1 MSDNKEFNVWDFIL
15 VFLKWK
21 KLLIIQLIL
30 VAALSY
36 LAIYY
41 LIEEEFDST
50 AVVIPSSDSQNAGLA
65 AMMKS
70 LKDLPFG
77 MGGNTKTA
85 EMDMFT
91 TLVHSRTNLEKIV
104 KKFDLMKDYHLNSLE
119 KAEMQLDENI
129 KTKVTDENAYR
140 ITVRAKSPQKAADMV
155 NYILDI
161 LNETVIN
168 INVSKSRDNRVF
180 LEQRYN
186 EISEGLRHAEDSLQ
200 LFQEQSGLFEATEQ
214 TKSILNAYI
223 GMETE
228 VTAKKM
234 ELSVMENIN
243 GKDSP
248 KLDVLKAQV
257 NEYEKKL
264 NQMKTNGAQ
273 NSILLAVN
281 SLPRKAKNF
290 LRHKRD
296 VEVYSAILEF
306 LVPLYE
312 QAKFEERKSIPVL
325 QVIDHGVPP
334 EKKSYPPRTLLTL
347 IISLGS
353 LFLTM
358 VILLFYENKRSKP
371 KEESNRLEDILNRS

>member
-200 LFQEQSGLFEATEQ
+200 LYQEQSGLFEAKEQ
-214 TKSILNAYI
+214 TKSILDAYI
-223 GMETE
+223 DMETE

-234 ELSVMENIN
+234 ELSVMENLN

-248 KLDVLKAQV
+248 KLEILKAQV
-257 NEYEKKL
+257 NEFEKRL
-264 NQMKTNGAQ
+264 SQMKNNGEQ
-273 NSILLAVN
+273 NSILLSVN

-358 VILLFYENKRSKP
+358 VILLYYENKRSKP

>member
-21 KLLIIQLIL
+21 KLMIIQLIL

-50 AVVIPSSDSQNAGLA
+50 AVVIPSSDSQNAGLS

-104 KKFDLMKDYHLNSLE
+104 RKFDLMKDYHLNSLE

-200 LFQEQSGLFEATEQ
+200 LYQEQSGLFEAKEQ
-214 TKSILNAYI
+214 TKSILDAYI
-223 GMETE
+223 DMETE

-234 ELSVMENIN
+234 ELSVMENLN

-248 KLDVLKAQV
+248 KLEILKAQV
-257 NEYEKKL
+257 NEFEKRL
-264 NQMKTNGAQ
+264 SQMKNNGEQ
-273 NSILLAVN
+273 NSILLSVN

-358 VILLFYENKRSKP
+358 VILLYYENKRSKP